1 MIRRV
6 AQGIALAA
14 VAGLLGLLVWDL
26 AHGSKGGDFVKQVR
40 AGERPPAPPLALP
53 RLNGSGRLD
62 LASLDGKVRV
72 VNFWASWCHPCK
84 QEAGRLE
91 SAWRR
96 WRSRGVVFVG
106 VDYNDFDKDG
116 RRFLEKH
123 GITYANVKDGPGASA
138 GPWGLTGVPE
148 TYFVDRR
155 GRVTD
160 HVALEITAQ
169 QLEDGIR
176 GALRS

>member
-1 MIRRV
+1 MIRRA
-6 AQGIALAA
+6 AQGVALAA
-14 VAGLLGLLVWDL
+14 VAGLLALLVWDL
-26 AHGSKGGDFVKQVR
+26 AHSDSGAGFVQQIRDGKK
-40 AGERPPAPPLALP
+40 PAAPALALP
-53 RLNGSGRLD
+53 RLDSDGHLD

-91 SAWRR
+91 AAWRK
-96 WRSRGVVFVG
+96 WRSQGVVFVG

-123 GITYANVKDGPGASA
+123 GITYPNVKDGPGKSV

-148 TYFVDRR
+148 TYFVDRQ

-160 HVALEITAQ
+160 HVGLEITAQ
-169 QLEDGIR
+169 QIEDGIR
-176 GALRS
+176 SALRS